1 MEMKLGMAP
10 IKDIVDAYSGVRLM
24 DTGKT
29 IQERLNQAELERYGK
44 AINKVETGQRLN
56 LKDLKVLDKIDDIT
70 FEKHGMCL
78 KDSLVTEARIK
89 ASKKY
94 GIQFIDRDGLIDHM
108 NGMLGFQKQEV
119 SLAEEVE
126 NELLS
131 EIFNSF
137 SKDRFQDFENA
148 IEKIMVGIDLDISDV
163 MVLVEIDSFV
173 REKFGISILN
183 HQVQSA
189 IDRACDEHDVAF
201 GVMSAD
207 TTH

>member
-1 MEMKLGMAP
+1 MEMKLGMVP
-10 IKDIVDAYSGVRLM
+10 IKDIVDSYSGVRLM

-29 IQERLNQAELERYGK
+29 IQERLNQAELERYVK

-56 LKDLKVLDKIDDIT
+56 LKDLKVLDKIDEIT

-78 KDSLVTEARIK
+78 KDSNVTKARIK

-94 GIQFIDRDGLIDHM
+94 GIEFIDRDGLIDHM
-108 NGMLGFQKQEV
+108 NEIFGFQKQEV

-131 EIFNSF
+131 DIFSSF
-137 SKDRFQDFENA
+137 GKDRFQDFTNA
-148 IEKIMVGIDLDISDV
+148 IERIMAGIDLDVSDAI
-163 MVLVEIDSFV
+163 VLVEIDSFA

-189 IDRACDEHDVAF
+189 IDRTCDEHDVAF
-201 GVMSAD
+201 AVMSEDAI
-207 TTH
+207 H